1 MSARRKARPE
11 AEGQLVD
18 FERPEVEAPV
28 LAVAE
33 PPAPVRAPDF
43 VWGGQPVYRCRVC
56 GRYERVG
63 NLEAVERHEVEAHT
77 KAPEVRESRI
87 VGTDGQPLL
96 VAAQEG
102 EGNV

>member
-1 MSARRKARPE
+1 M
-11 AEGQLVD
+11 
-18 FERPEVEAPV
+18 
-28 LAVAE
+28 
-33 PPAPVRAPDF
+33 
-43 VWGGQPVYRCRVC
+43 WGGQPVYRCRVC

-77 KAPEVRESRI
+77 KAPEARESRI
-87 VGTDGQPLL
+87 VGTDGLPLL